1 MHIFLALAEIV
12 VQLDFALYYKARMD
26 NWTVGGIISKDSA
39 PLSID
44 KFAWFILT
52 FVTTKLYLRFLISC
66 LVWE

>member
-12 VQLDFALYYKARMD
+12 VQMDFALFFKARID

-39 PLSID
+39 PLSVD

-52 FVTTKLYLRFLISC
+52 SVITKLYLKFLIPC
-66 LVWE
+66 